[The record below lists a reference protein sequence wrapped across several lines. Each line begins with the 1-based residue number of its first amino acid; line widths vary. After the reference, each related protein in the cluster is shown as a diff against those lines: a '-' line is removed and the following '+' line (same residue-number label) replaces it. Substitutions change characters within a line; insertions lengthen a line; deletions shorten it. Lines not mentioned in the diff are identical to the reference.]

1 MVIALGF
8 VAGVC
13 FVKSV
18 QATRAAYQRAFT
30 TGYIVAGLSSLSLLA
45 MS

>member
-18 QATRAAYQRAFT
+18 RATRAAYQKAFT
-30 TGYIVAGLSSLSLLA
+30 TGYVIAGISSLYCFAIS
-45 MS
+45 